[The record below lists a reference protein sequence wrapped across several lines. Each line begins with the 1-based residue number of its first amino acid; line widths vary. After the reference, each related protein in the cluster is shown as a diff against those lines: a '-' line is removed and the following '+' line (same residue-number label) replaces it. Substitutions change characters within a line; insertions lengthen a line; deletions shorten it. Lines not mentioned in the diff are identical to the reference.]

1 MAGPSP
7 PEDMPYEEILD
18 IARKGL
24 YVQVAALTIIL
35 WDYCKFKFSSPN
47 GIGGKRKWSPVHVLY
62 FIARYMGSMV
72 FISTLALRRCVRKS
86 VGLVAYIAILM
97 IFHIFETLGARAVG
111 LSR

>member
-47 GIGGKRKWSPVHVLY
+47 GIGGVDD
-62 FIARYMGSMV
+62 
-72 FISTLALRRCVRKS
+72 
-86 VGLVAYIAILM
+86 
-97 IFHIFETLGARAVG
+97 
-111 LSR
+111 